1 MNNTSRPS
9 GMSQLDYLWINY
21 GNYKVQNTPSS
32 IPQDNVILTEK
43 ALTNFINASPGI
55 SSLQL
60 RDHPTN
66 QDMYEL
72 IGYANDGSV
81 LTSVQIPKVVSI
93 ESFTY
98 RTITQEDIEQ
108 DSPYPLDSPVLSLV
122 LSTGEEFVVDLRKI
136 ILTPSTTNTIETKI
150 DNNVISSNLKID
162 SSNNYL
168 SPVQLKTST
177 NGIYADIKLS
187 STTNAGVQIIKEGD
201 QLAGRIPIGNTGKY
215 LKVDS
220 ITYEQ
225 YQLLQTPD
233 PSTLYIITNQPYIY
247 FNGNKYGSIGGI
259 SLEQVID
266 EVDKAGFSIE
276 IRESFLDLKNRN
288 NEIISSVSLDEFN
301 QSLNWISV

>member
-108 DSPYPLDSPVLSLV
+108 GSPYPLDSPVLSLV

-233 PSTLYIITNQPYIY
+233 PGTLYIITNQPYIY

-301 QSLNWISV
+301 QSLNWINV

>member
-21 GNYKVQNTPSS
+21 GNYKVQNTPSN

-108 DSPYPLDSPVLSLV
+108 GSPYPLNSPVLSLV

-233 PSTLYIITNQPYIY
+233 PGTLYIITNQPYIY
-247 FNGNKYGSIGGI
+247 FNGNKYGSIGGT

-301 QSLNWISV
+301 QSLNWINV